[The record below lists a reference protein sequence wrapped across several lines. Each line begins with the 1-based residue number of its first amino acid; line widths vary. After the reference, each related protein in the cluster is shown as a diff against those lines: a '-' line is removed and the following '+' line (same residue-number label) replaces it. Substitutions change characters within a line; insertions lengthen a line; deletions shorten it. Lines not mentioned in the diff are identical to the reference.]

1 MSEFRPVAKLSQLPE
16 DSVIRVEIDG
26 MPIAVA
32 RSEGRV
38 FACQDTCTH
47 EEASLSDGDVFD
59 GVIECPL
66 HGARFDLRT
75 GAVKS
80 LPAVVPV
87 QVFEVKVEGDDILVK
102 R

>member
-1 MSEFRPVAKLSQLPE
+1 MSEFRPVAKLSEVPE
-16 DSVIRVEIDG
+16 GSAIRVEIDG
-26 MPIAVA
+26 CPIAIA
-32 RSEGRV
+32 RSEGGV
-38 FACQDTCTH
+38 YACQDTCTH

-59 GVIECPL
+59 AVIECPL

-80 LPAVVPV
+80 LPAVVPI
-87 QVFEVKVEGDDILVK
+87 QVFEVKIEGDTILVK